1 MCDESG
7 LTGTMESRSREA
19 QVDDPATS
27 NIEGMMP
34 TGSSV
39 IGSGSRRLLPP
50 EIKHRFA
57 VEVPNRIEDF
67 DPAELVI
74 SVGAAT
80 PMTHLLKSVQEHQ
93 LIPCGVQSD
102 ELGTVG
108 GLFSDPRE
116 GPCDPFTGRFR
127 DHVLG
132 IEGFRGN
139 GAALLSGGKVVKNV
153 TGYDLIRLLGGAMG
167 ALGVV
172 TRLHL
177 RLERVSSGWALV
189 SLPFD
194 HSSRA
199 WEQLDRI
206 RQLPIE
212 PYLLCIEPENQQIQV
227 ILSGTSNSISES
239 HQLIGEVIPGSR
251 AEPID
256 QQEVTR
262 IHRLH
267 RADPGLALRVRLPW
281 TGWKKIVTGA
291 PGSWRAIFPSAGF
304 GILEQLASED
314 SLRQLVH
321 DVSQLGGS
329 VCAEDAMAEERF
341 QIPIVHPCPADKLTK
356 QLRREWDPQGLFTWR
371 GEHR

>member
-1 MCDESG
+1 M
-7 LTGTMESRSREA
+7 
-19 QVDDPATS
+19 DDPATS
-27 NIEGMMP
+27 NNEGMTP
-34 TGSSV
+34 TGSSG

-57 VEVPNRIEDF
+57 VEVPDRVEDF
-67 DPAELVI
+67 NPAELVI

-80 PMTHLLKSVQEHQ
+80 PITRLLKSVQEHQ
-93 LIPCGVQSD
+93 LVPCGVQPD

-132 IEGFRGN
+132 IEGFRGD
-139 GAALLSGGKVVKNV
+139 GSALLSGGKVVKNV

-177 RLERVSSGWALV
+177 RLERVSPGWALV

-194 HSSRA
+194 HSSRT
-199 WEQLDRI
+199 WEQLDQVRL
-206 RQLPIE
+206 LPIE
-212 PYLLCIEPENQQIQV
+212 PYLLCIEPEKQRIRV
-227 ILSGTSNSISES
+227 VLAGTKNSISES
-239 HQLIGEVIPGSR
+239 HQLLGEVISGSH
-251 AEPID
+251 AETID

-262 IHRLH
+262 FHRLH
-267 RADPGLALRVRLPW
+267 RADPGVALRIRLPW
-281 TGWKKIVTGA
+281 TGWKKIAASA
-291 PGSWRAIFPSAGF
+291 PGTWRAIFPSAGF
-304 GILEQLASED
+304 GILEHVASGN
-314 SLRQLVH
+314 SLRQLVQ

-329 VCAEDAMAEERF
+329 VCAEDAMAEDRY
-341 QIPIVHPCPADKLTK
+341 QIPIVHPFPFDKLTK
-356 QLRREWDPQGLFTWR
+356 QLRREWDPQGLLAWR
-371 GEHR
+371 GERR